1 MAAADNSPGGVD
13 LRARVVEL
21 ERVRE
26 LLNAIANHA
35 PSLLCLV
42 DAEGRVRPSATNVAF
57 ERTLGYDPGAS
68 GGDYFWERYVPEDDA
83 ETVQELIGQ
92 AIAGGPV
99 TEQDGRWLTS
109 TGELVDV
116 AWSCTPLPMI
126 DDGRLYLICGTD
138 ITERKRHEEEVR
150 TSRTRIVTAA
160 DDARRRLER
169 DLHDGAQQRLV
180 ALLLS
185 LRATRKE
192 AERDPALQAR
202 IDAAIDELSG
212 ALHDLRELARGIHPV
227 ALTRRGLPAALRLVA
242 DRSPVPVE
250 LTMPADRYEEA
261 VEATAYYVVV
271 EALTN
276 VAKYARASSAAVR
289 IDAFDGHL
297 VVEVVDDGVG
307 GADAAAG
314 SGLSGLADRVAALD
328 GSFTVESAPGAG
340 TRIRAEIPLNGA

>member
-1 MAAADNSPGGVD
+1 MAAADDGPAGVD

-57 ERTLGYDPGAS
+57 ERTLGYGPGES
-68 GGDYFWERYVPEDDA
+68 GGDLFWERYVPADDA
-83 ETVQELIGQ
+83 ESVRQTILRN
-92 AIAGGPV
+92 IAGGAV
-99 TEQDGRWLTS
+99 AEQDGRWLTRI
-109 TGELVDV
+109 GEVVDV

-126 DDGRLYLICGTD
+126 DDGQLYLICGTD
-138 ITERKRHEEEVR
+138 ITERKRHEDEVR

-185 LRATRKE
+185 LRATRQE
-192 AERDPALQAR
+192 AAGNPALEAR
-202 IDAAIDELSG
+202 LDAAIDELMG

-227 ALTRRGLPAALRLVA
+227 ALTRRGLPAALRVAA
-242 DRSPVPVE
+242 DRAPVPVA
-250 LTMPADRYEEA
+250 LTLSTDRYEEA

-276 VAKYARASSAAVR
+276 VAKYAQASAASVR
-289 IDAFDGHL
+289 IEGVDGRL
-297 VVEVVDDGVG
+297 VVEVEDDGVG

-314 SGLSGLADRVAALD
+314 SGLRGLADRIAALD
-328 GSFTVESAPGAG
+328 GSFTIESPPGSG
-340 TRIRAEIPLNGA
+340 TRLRAEIPLGA